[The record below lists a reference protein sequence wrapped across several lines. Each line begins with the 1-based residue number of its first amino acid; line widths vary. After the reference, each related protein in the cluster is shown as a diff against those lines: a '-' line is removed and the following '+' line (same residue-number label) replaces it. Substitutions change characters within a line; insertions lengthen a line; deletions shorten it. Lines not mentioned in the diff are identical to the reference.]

1 MPKTKRVVMANQ
13 NDPCE
18 IFFRNSILRSRY
30 PTATKLG
37 ELSQFFFA
45 IFASVQFAFDRF
57 KSFDGFIY
65 IFQAVNSCWNQT
77 QNNHAL
83 RYNRVNHNAAEYVEN
98 LNNRTLLSILETV
111 PVEVGDVFGFSLQKK
126 GQDIEQE
133 TYNNWRLNNLYYG
146 IR

>member
-1 MPKTKRVVMANQ
+1 MANQ

-83 RYNRVNHNAAEYVEN
+83 RYNRVNHNAAEYVE
-98 LNNRTLLSILETV
+98 ILTQV
-111 PVEVGDVFGFSLQKK
+111 VGQVCGLWNGSVQYHRRYRGGGDANVESGIAQTILQCVGDRPQFLA
-126 GQDIEQE
+126 
-133 TYNNWRLNNLYYG
+133 
-146 IR
+146 